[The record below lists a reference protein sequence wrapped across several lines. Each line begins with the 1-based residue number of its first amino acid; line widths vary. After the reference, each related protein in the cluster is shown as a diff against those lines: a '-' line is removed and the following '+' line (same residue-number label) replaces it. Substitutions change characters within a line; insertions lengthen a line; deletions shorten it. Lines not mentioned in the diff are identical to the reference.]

1 MTYSNVDCENRG
13 SVQDL
18 IPNMSEKGEIHQD
31 GFDMSI
37 KIGIHSVLTI
47 LNFPQINF
55 AWRIY

>member
-18 IPNMSEKGEIHQD
+18 IPNMSKKGEIHQD

-37 KIGIHSVLTI
+37 KIDIHSVLTI

>member
-47 LNFPQINF
+47 LNFPQIKF
-55 AWRIY
+55 SWRI